1 MSKITIK
8 DIDNILEEI
17 NNDIEK
23 MNGNKDI
30 RKNVSRY
37 NLNMKKIQE
46 CQEVIIKT
54 QTEIENLSEDENSS
68 DELISDNQFLN
79 YLNELDELKK
89 QLTNGTS
96 IKISEALDIYFKN
109 LSKINKC
116 KDYLENQKI
125 EINHID

>member
-68 DELISDNQFLN
+68 DELISDIQFLN

-96 IKISEALDIYFKN
+96 IKISEAIDIYFKN